1 MKVSINKF
9 LENPEANADS
19 ESNFYDWFCSDKAL
33 KGRMLALVPKLRFL
47 VKEGII
53 DGDTHYVWFKNN
65 CPVSGSLYDD
75 IRISRLDNDEEFR
88 GGFCPASGHNV
99 ENKCNVWTLGTNDEY
114 KNREFKNWSEFKKE
128 VKANETLR
136 NELTSHFAA

>member
-9 LENPEANADS
+9 LENPELNSDDF
-19 ESNFYDWFCSDKAL
+19 SNFYDWFCSDKAL

-53 DGDTHYVWFKNN
+53 DGDTHYVYFKNN
-65 CPVSGSLYDD
+65 CPVMGTLYDD
-75 IRISRLDNDEEFR
+75 IRISNLNGDFL
-88 GGFCPASGHNV
+88 GGFCPKSGHYV
-99 ENKCNVWTLGTNDEY
+99 ENKCNVWTFDNNNEFTS
-114 KNREFKNWSEFKKE
+114 REFKNWSEFKKE

-136 NELTSHFAA
+136 NELTSHFTA

>member
-9 LENPEANADS
+9 LENPELNSDDF
-19 ESNFYDWFCSDKAL
+19 SNFYDWFCSDKAL

-53 DGDTHYVWFKNN
+53 DGDTHYVYFKNN
-65 CPVSGSLYDD
+65 CPVMGTLYDD
-75 IRISRLDNDEEFR
+75 IRISNLNGDFL
-88 GGFCPASGHNV
+88 GGFCPKSGHDV
-99 ENKCNVWTLGTNDEY
+99 ENKCNVWTVDSINKFT
-114 KNREFKNWSEFKKE
+114 NREFKNWSEFKKE

-136 NELTSHFAA
+136 NELTSHFTA